1 MINDDFPETEKRD
14 ISFNSYF
21 PFEKTCFPIVV
32 DIGSV
37 LIHAF
42 VAVDGL

>member
-1 MINDDFPETEKRD
+1 MMIFSENRKKDF
-14 ISFNSYF
+14 SFNNYF

-42 VAVDGL
+42 VAVAGL